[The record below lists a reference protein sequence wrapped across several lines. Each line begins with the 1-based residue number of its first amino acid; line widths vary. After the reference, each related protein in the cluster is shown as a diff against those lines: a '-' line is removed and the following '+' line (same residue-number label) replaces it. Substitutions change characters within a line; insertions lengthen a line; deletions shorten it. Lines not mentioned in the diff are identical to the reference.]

1 MKRKKRNR
9 VVPILILSGI
19 SIVAFILGVR
29 IIRNRAFS
37 YGYDQKLD
45 YKYEFNTEFAHIQ
58 NIQLNNDRLDLSGL
72 PAGFH
77 TVFLEMNLKST
88 LKGFANEPEIKMIAG
103 IDTLSQNLECR
114 VKGIRYINI
123 SQFIQNE
130 KNEIQFEFD
139 GCKLQS
145 NGIKLIAYQNIP
157 AQNQKYLILAPHP
170 DDAEIAAYGL
180 YASHPDSTFIATVTA
195 GDAGSMN
202 YDEVYAD
209 STVHYIKKG
218 KIRAWNSATVPML
231 GGIAPENAINLG
243 YFDAMLFSMYSDTT
257 KAVQTRYVNT
267 SDMSLFRSAN
277 CTHLP
282 DSLVPQATWR
292 SLVNDIKFLLLK
304 VKPTVVLSTFPAL
317 DSHNDHKFTTVALLQ
332 AMNELQYD
340 SCQLWLFTNHFPT
353 YEFYPLGKLGSF
365 VSVPPIVEGT
375 SPYFDK
381 LLSFSVPKPLQADKI
396 IALDAMNDLRPD
408 TQFRNTKAS
417 WQQTKKN
424 FWDKLYLQESD
435 YFRRSVRSNELFYII
450 ENENTLKPEIQK
462 KIVGEI

>member
-19 SIVAFILGVR
+19 LIVAFIFGVR

-45 YKYEFNTEFAHIQ
+45 YKYEFNPEFAQIQ
-58 NIQLNNDRLDLSGL
+58 NIQLNNNRLDLSDL

-103 IDTLSQNLECR
+103 TDTLSQNFECR

-130 KNEIQFEFD
+130 RNEIQFEFN
-139 GCKLQS
+139 GCKLKS
-145 NGIKLIAYQNIP
+145 NEIKLIAYQNIP
-157 AQNQKYLILAPHP
+157 TQNQKYLILAPHP

-218 KIRAWNSATVPML
+218 KIRAWNSITVPML

-243 YFDAMLFSMYSDTT
+243 YFDAMLIFY
-257 KAVQTRYVNT
+257 VFRYNQGRAK
-267 SDMSLFRSAN
+267 SLRKHQRHEPVSF
-277 CTHLP
+277 
-282 DSLVPQATWR
+282 
-292 SLVNDIKFLLLK
+292 
-304 VKPTVVLSTFPAL
+304 
-317 DSHNDHKFTTVALLQ
+317 
-332 AMNELQYD
+332 
-340 SCQLWLFTNHFPT
+340 
-353 YEFYPLGKLGSF
+353 GKLHASTRFACTTGYLALAGQRHQ
-365 VSVPPIVEGT
+365 VPIVEGEADGRT
-375 SPYFDK
+375 FYLPRTRFAQRPQIHHCGPTASHERIAVRQ
-381 LLSFSVPKPLQADKI
+381 LSTLAVYQPL
-396 IALDAMNDLRPD
+396 
-408 TQFRNTKAS
+408 
-417 WQQTKKN
+417 
-424 FWDKLYLQESD
+424 
-435 YFRRSVRSNELFYII
+435 SN
-450 ENENTLKPEIQK
+450 
-462 KIVGEI
+462 V

>member
-9 VVPILILSGI
+9 IVPILILSSI
-19 SIVAFILGVR
+19 LIVAFILGIR

-45 YKYEFNTEFAHIQ
+45 YKYEFNTDFSHIQ
-58 NIQLNNDRLDLSGL
+58 NIQLNNDRLDLSDL
-72 PAGFH
+72 PTGFH
-77 TVFLEMNLKST
+77 SIFLEMNLKST
-88 LKGFANEPEIKMIAG
+88 LKGYANEAEIKIIAG
-103 IDTLSQNLECR
+103 TDTLIQNLECR

-130 KNEIQFEFD
+130 KSEIHFEFN

-157 AQNQKYLILAPHP
+157 TQNQKYLILAPHP

-180 YASHPDSTFIATVTA
+180 YATFPNNTFIATVTA

-218 KIRAWNSATVPML
+218 KIRAWNSITVPML

-243 YFDAMLFSMYSDTT
+243 YFDAALKNMYTDTT
-257 KAVQTRYVNT
+257 ARAKSKYINT
-267 SDMSLFRSAN
+267 TDITLFRSAN

-304 VKPTVVLSTFPAL
+304 VKPTVVLSTFPEL
-317 DSHNDHKFTTVALLQ
+317 DSHNDHKFTTIALLQ

-340 SCQLWLFTNHFPT
+340 SCQLWLYTNHFPT
-353 YEFYPLGKLGSF
+353 YEFYPLGKLGSI

-381 LLSFSVPKPLQADKI
+381 LLSFSVSKPLQADKI

-417 WQQTKKN
+417 WLQTKKN
-424 FWDKLYLQESD
+424 FLDKLYLQESD

-450 ENENTLKPEIQK
+450 EGENALKPEIQK

>member
-9 VVPILILSGI
+9 GVPALILGI
-19 SIVAFILGVR
+19 LLIVTLIIGVR

-45 YKYEFNTEFAHIQ
+45 YKYEFNSEFAHIQ

-88 LKGFANEPEIKMIAG
+88 LKGFANEPKIKMIAG

-157 AQNQKYLILAPHP
+157 TQNQKYLILAPHP

-180 YASHPDSTFIATVTA
+180 YASNPKNTFIATITA
-195 GDAGSMN
+195 GDAGSMR
-202 YDEVYAD
+202 YDEVYSD
-209 STVHYIKKG
+209 SVQHYIKKG
-218 KIRAWNSATVPML
+218 QIRSWNSTTVPQL

-243 YFDAMLFSMYSDTT
+243 YFDAALKNMYTDTT
-257 KAVQTRYVNT
+257 ARAKSKYVNT
-267 SDMSLFRSAN
+267 TDIALFRSAN

-340 SCQLWLFTNHFPT
+340 SCQLWLYTNHLPLNDR
-353 YEFYPLGKLGSF
+353 YPFGKQGSAIGL
-365 VSVPPIVEGT
+365 PPHFNSEPI
-375 SPYFDK
+375 YFDRINSFP
-381 LLSFSVPKPLQADKI
+381 LSKTLQADKI

-408 TQFRNTKAS
+408 TQYRNTKAS

-435 YFRRSVRSNELFYII
+435 YFRRSVRSNELFFVIDQR
-450 ENENTLKPEIQK
+450 NVLRSDIQTM
-462 KIVGEI
+462 IVGNF